1 MAELI
6 AFYSFGGKTRELAN
20 QLAQQR
26 GAELCEVFF
35 EKEPSLLRAFFLCP
49 AAMAHKKARVR
60 PIEADFSAY
69 DKITVMGPIWA
80 SNPAPPVNSIIARLP
95 AEKQVEIIMV
105 SASGKSNREKTTAQ
119 VAAQGCTVVAY
130 QDITGKPATE

>member
-6 AFYSFGGKTRELAN
+6 VFYSNSGKTREWAN
-20 QLAQQR
+20 HFAKQR
-26 GAELCEVFF
+26 NAALYEVFF
-35 EKEPSLLRAFFLCP
+35 AKTPSKLRTFFLCP

-80 SNPAPPVNSIIARLP
+80 SNPAPPVNSIIALLP
-95 AEKQVEIIMV
+95 AEKQVELIMV
-105 SASGKSNREKTTAQ
+105 SAGGKSNREKTIAQ
-119 VAAQGCTVVAY
+119 VEARGCTVLDY
-130 QDITGKPATE
+130 HDITGTPQ